1 MKKRCPKTF
10 QLLWNQKSNM
20 LCIIDTLAR
29 TIFSVRDYDK
39 EFKVPPSSLTLDFR
53 FATSSLSRG
62 VEGFPCKI
70 FIVLRRTVA
79 RLLVCIMRSQVK
91 WLVAG
96 QVIGAIRLLLH
107 TAALASHSPLLHQC
121 VPHRDFDSYSLCLTR
136 IVPHTVCV
144 SHSLCLTQLTMQTAD
159 ATHPFIIFIFPW
171 VVRTKLWD
179 CP

>member
-1 MKKRCPKTF
+1 MIHHMKKRCPKTF
-10 QLLWNQKSNM
+10 QLLWNKNSKM

-29 TIFSVRDYDK
+29 TIFSVQDYDK
-39 EFKVPPSSLTLDFR
+39 EFNVPPSNLKLS
-53 FATSSLSRG
+53 TSSLSAAAGG

-70 FIVLRRTVA
+70 FIGLRRTVA

-91 WLVAG
+91 WLVSG

-107 TAALASHSPLLHQC
+107 TAALASHSPLLQQF
-121 VPHRDFDSYSLCLTR
+121 VPHRDFA
-136 IVPHTVCV
+136 

>member
-29 TIFSVRDYDK
+29 TIFSVEDYDK
-39 EFKVPPSSLTLDFR
+39 EFNVPPSNLKLGFKFS
-53 FATSSLSRG
+53 TSSLSAAAG
-62 VEGFPCKI
+62 WVEGFPCKI
-70 FIVLRRTVA
+70 FIILRRTVA

-91 WLVAG
+91 WLVSG

-107 TAALASHSPLLHQC
+107 TAALASHSPLLQQFL
-121 VPHRDFDSYSLCLTR
+121 PHRDFA
-136 IVPHTVCV
+136 